1 MVKPYKIFLLVVLVF
16 SLATLPSLFFPKDG
30 VKVFTKTLRYPSIS
44 DLLNVDTVSNQQL
57 LDPDIKN
64 LGRLVDSTMSTLQI
78 INFSPNLKVDTTS
91 NQDTTKAVDSTAMS
105 KITADILRS
114 RLSRIEFPD
123 SNQNSLVQFFESLKN
138 KLYNKKPIRV
148 LHYGD
153 SQIEGDRITSYIR
166 ARLQAKFGG
175 RGVGLVPALP
185 QSSQPTGV
193 MQSSSSN
200 WERVTLADHDRN
212 LSGISRYGALGGY
225 STYTQSRNLFSKSSN
240 EAWIEIQRFGN
251 VNLTARNFERLNLY
265 YGFNSKPFILELN
278 IDGKANDAEIMPATN
293 SLKTLTWDL
302 DKAVN
307 SFLLKF
313 KGEESPLVFGLS
325 LESAKGILVDNIPIR
340 GSSGTDFT
348 KTDMN
353 FTRDMLQILN
363 AKLIILQF
371 GVNVVPNVVDNY
383 HYYENQL
390 YNQLKAFLT
399 AAPDASIILIG
410 VSDVSRKEGLHYTSY
425 PNIEKIR
432 DAQRNAARRAGVAF
446 WDCFKAMGGKNS
458 MAAWENTTPPLASK
472 DFIHFTYRGANL
484 IAEMFYSALMFEYEN
499 YLLDKRKNNKQI
511 ATQPDTLI
519 VSKSLNRD

>member
-1 MVKPYKIFLLVVLVF
+1 MVKPYKIFLLVILVF
-16 SLATLPSLFFPKDG
+16 ALAILPSLFFPKDG
-30 VKVFTKTLRYPSIS
+30 IKVFTKTLRYPNINE
-44 DLLNVDTVSNQQL
+44 LLSADSTSNEL
-57 LDPDIKN
+57 SLNPEINN
-64 LGRLVDSTMSTLQI
+64 LGRIVDSTLSTLQVI
-78 INFSPNLKVDTTS
+78 DTTPNLKVDTAL
-91 NQDTTKAVDSTAMS
+91 TTDSTKRVDSTS
-105 KITADILRS
+105 IKTINADILRN
-114 RLSRIEFPD
+114 RLCRIEFPD
-123 SNQNSLVQFFESLKN
+123 SNRNSLVNFFESLKN
-138 KLYNKKPIRV
+138 KIYNRKPIRV

-153 SQIEGDRITSYIR
+153 SQIEGDRVTSYIR

-193 MQSSSSN
+193 MQSASSN

-212 LSGISRYGALGGY
+212 LSGINRYGALGGY
-225 STYTQSRNLFSKSSN
+225 SQYTQSRNLFSKSSN

-251 VNLTARNFERLNLY
+251 INLTARNFERLNLY
-265 YGFNSKPFILELN
+265 YGYNAKPFILELN
-278 IDGKANDAEIMPATN
+278 IDGKANDAEMMPVSN
-293 SLKTLTWDL
+293 SLKTLTWSL
-302 DKAVN
+302 DKNVN

-313 KGEESPLVFGLS
+313 RGDESPLIFGIS

-340 GSSGTDFT
+340 GSSGIDFT
-348 KTDMN
+348 KTDMS
-353 FTRDMLQILN
+353 FTKDMLQILN

-383 HYYENQL
+383 RYYENQL
-390 YNQLKAFLT
+390 YNQLKAFQT

-432 DAQRNAARRAGVAF
+432 DAQRNAAHRAGVAF

-458 MAAWENTTPPLASK
+458 MATWENANPPLASK

-484 IAEMFYSALMFEYEN
+484 IAEMFYSALMYEYESYIN
-499 YLLDKRKNNKQI
+499 TGGLGNQI
-511 ATQPDTLI
+511 AVKIDTSMN
-519 VSKSLNRD
+519 SKSFDRN